1 MAKMLYPAAYR
12 SPTPRPDPSKSRMS
26 QRPGSLPVIR
36 PPAPRAGGGGPT
48 KDLSRGKVPYS
59 PNMIRPGIRRMLPT
73 MGRAPGPAS
82 IRPRNLLGDGIGK
95 DPNRV
100 NPVPF
105 KNPAILANREAMQTY
120 GPGGQLDRSIRG
132 DLPARLMELWT
143 ALTGGGAQQ

>member
-26 QRPGSLPVIR
+26 QRPGSL

-120 GPGGQLDRSIRG
+120 GPGGQLDTSIRG
-132 DLPARLMELWT
+132 DVPARWQELLN
-143 ALTGGGAQQ
+143 ALLGGGAPQ